1 MQGRQ
6 VALVF
11 VVLVAI
17 AIAGLVGRFFT
28 AGSDELSF
36 EGLLP
41 ITPDVVDE
49 VTLEG
54 GSEQT
59 TIRRQNNEWLLVTGR
74 TEPAFDRRLAVFW
87 NTVLLVDGAQLIARN
102 PDNHERMGV
111 DESQGVRVGFY
122 LGDALQEELIFST
135 VWSEE
140 ARLCYVRRPRGD
152 DVYGVPCGFS
162 QIFDPSPY
170 SWRDPIIAQLPR
182 EELDSLTFTYPDDAF
197 VLRRAGP
204 GWVVEAEGQQF
215 TANPLQVETMLQL
228 VEFIVAQGFVE
239 DDQSGTV
246 DFGSPHAQLTV
257 ATAPGSQLGGVNML
271 FLRVSDDVYYVKR
284 QGSDDVYLLDGR
296 TVDALLRPREGYIF
310 TIGEGEG
317 GQFTPESLVQSKHI
331 SEAAWGDEWPL
342 TVPEVTLYCRA
353 RPDLPLPTSGATE
366 VSIEVDGQRYAVNG
380 TARTHTPYPDFD
392 PLWKPHPD
400 PESAAQGLRVDA
412 SRLINEGLAMCG
424 N

>member
-11 VVLVAI
+11 VVLVTI

-87 NTVLLVDGAQLIARN
+87 NTVHLVDGAQLIARN
-102 PDNHERMGV
+102 PANHERMGV

-140 ARLCYVRRPRGD
+140 AQLCYVRRPRGD
-152 DVYGVPCGFS
+152 DVYGVPCGFA

-239 DDQSGTV
+239 DDQAGTV

-310 TIGEGEG
+310 TIEPAPDTG
-317 GQFTPESLVQSKHI
+317 G
-331 SEAAWGDEWPL
+331 
-342 TVPEVTLYCRA
+342 
-353 RPDLPLPTSGATE
+353 
-366 VSIEVDGQRYAVNG
+366 
-380 TARTHTPYPDFD
+380 
-392 PLWKPHPD
+392 
-400 PESAAQGLRVDA
+400 
-412 SRLINEGLAMCG
+412 
-424 N
+424 